1 MLTRIGLIIAVLGLA
16 VLFYG
21 INQKIDVLFA
31 IGIGMMIVGVIAT
44 AMGINR
50 RKQTG
55 NRIMYLIL
63 GIIVAIAF
71 IFGLMGEF

>member
-1 MLTRIGLIIAVLGLA
+1 MLTRIGLIIAVSGLA

-21 INQKIDVLFA
+21 ISQRIDVLFA

>member
-21 INQKIDVLFA
+21 ISQRIDVLFA
-31 IGIGMMIVGVIAT
+31 VGIGMMIVGVIAT
-44 AMGINR
+44 AIGINR

>member
-1 MLTRIGLIIAVLGLA
+1 MLTRIGLLISVVGLA

-21 INQKIDVLFA
+21 VSQSIDVLFA

-55 NRIMYLIL
+55 NRILYLIL
-63 GIIVAIAF
+63 GIIVAVAF

>member
-21 INQKIDVLFA
+21 INQNIDVLFA